1 MMTELR
7 KKETRKSL
15 KRVQIPL
22 DPPNSGSPGLPDRQN
37 VPDSQSPTGMSLQPL
52 LPNDN
57 TTRSCFD
64 SVAHCSESKNPLT
77 LHKFGVAQ
85 LAMTVTSLLG
95 IEVRHIT
102 FKFFRYISFG
112 LILLLY
118 TSRVFSPIRYKEI
131 RTCKQLL
138 QSI

>member
-1 MMTELR
+1 MTETTEE
-7 KKETRKSL
+7 KKRKSL

-22 DPPNSGSPGLPDRQN
+22 DLPNRPLAGRPGRQN
-37 VPDSQSPTGMSLQPL
+37 GPRRPHTQSPTGMSLQPL

-85 LAMTVTSLLG
+85 FAMTVTSLLG

-102 FKFFRYISFG
+102 FKFFSSFV
-112 LILLLY
+112 LFLLD
-118 TSRVFSPIRYKEI
+118 
-131 RTCKQLL
+131 
-138 QSI
+138 